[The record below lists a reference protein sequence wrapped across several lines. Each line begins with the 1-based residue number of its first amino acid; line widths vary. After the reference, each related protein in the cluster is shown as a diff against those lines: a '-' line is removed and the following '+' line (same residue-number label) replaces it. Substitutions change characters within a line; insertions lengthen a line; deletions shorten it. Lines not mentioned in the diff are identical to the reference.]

1 MLWCNHY
8 FTQDTIKL
16 CDFGLSTYLS
26 PKYDVRTSFCGTLDY
41 IAPEM
46 KDVGVYDYSI
56 DIWGLGTIYFN
67 LGVLTY
73 ELLIGEA
80 PFKD

>member
-1 MLWCNHY
+1 
-8 FTQDTIKL
+8 L

-26 PKYDVRTSFCGTLDY
+26 PLYDVKTSFCGTLDY

-56 DIWGLGTIYFN
+56 DIWGLGNIS
-67 LGVLTY
+67 V
-73 ELLIGEA
+73 I
-80 PFKD
+80 